1 MWCVCVCIYMY
12 VHTTRAIPVSI
23 PVCMYVCTTCA
34 REGVLRSVPGAR
46 GCMNAAVNAAANAA
60 SKAARTTSLQSPS
73 LARFADTHR
82 RWVQSLAP
90 GCMYIYVITCPWMYG
105 NHVDGCNPIYGNHLP
120 LDICIFMY
128 MYTWAGQTCVR
139 SALHILLGD
148 DIPCSTRAFQHSTQA
163 RLTKPQRH
171 LKPYIITYEHML

>member
-1 MWCVCVCIYMY
+1 VPTK
-12 VHTTRAIPVSI
+12 HHHSRGRARVIDTSYSSWSPFLLFR
-23 PVCMYVCTTCA
+23 T
-34 REGVLRSVPGAR
+34 EPGAR

-90 GCMYIYVITCPWMYG
+90 GCMYIYVITGPWMYG

-128 MYTWAGQTCVR
+128 IHMGRPNVCEKCPAHTGNCFSAMRTMLNTSF
-139 SALHILLGD
+139 SALCESCL
-148 DIPCSTRAFQHSTQA
+148 S
-163 RLTKPQRH
+163 
-171 LKPYIITYEHML
+171 